1 MSEPAGPP
9 VIPFPTAADWEAW
22 LEENHA
28 APDGIWMKLGK
39 KSAEEPSITYAEAV
53 IVALC
58 FGWIDGQAK
67 GLDAEWY
74 LQRFTPRRKRSVWSR
89 VNRDRAEAL
98 IAEGRMRPAGLAAI
112 EAARADGRWD
122 AAYEPSSTITGPDD
136 LRAALDSSPAAAEMF
151 ETLNKVNRYAI
162 LYRVTTAVRPETRRA
177 RIEKFVAMLERG
189 EKIHN

>member
-1 MSEPAGPP
+1 MSDAGGQP

-28 APDGIWMKLGK
+28 ASDGIWMKLGK
-39 KSAEEPSITYAEAV
+39 KSAKVPSISYAEAV

-67 GLDAEWY
+67 SVDEQWY
-74 LQRFTPRRKRSVWSR
+74 LQRFTPRRKRSPWSR
-89 VNRDRAEAL
+89 INRDRAEAL
-98 IAEGRMRPAGLAAI
+98 MAEGRVRPAGLAAI

-122 AAYEPSSTITGPDD
+122 AAYEPPSTITVPDD
-136 LRAALDSSPAAAEMF
+136 LRAALDRSPAAAEMF
-151 ETLNKVNRYAI
+151 ESLNKTNRFAI
-162 LYRVTTAVRPETRRA
+162 LYRITTAVRPETRRA

-189 EKIHN
+189 EKLY